1 MIRLARRM
9 STFAFAF
16 AAGLAILAGPGRAGE
31 DRVAPGT
38 VTVQSDAC
46 GFFRAQAYG
55 RGLEHFATEMLWAC
69 EAIARRKAADMPLSD
84 RLRAV
89 ELALLRYQEEVVAA
103 SSAAFRADRARQ
115 YDTGY
120 IGTGETIKAQIAE
133 STGMLAAL
141 EAIRSGF

>member
-1 MIRLARRM
+1 MIRLARRK
-9 STFAFAF
+9 TALAFAF
-16 AAGLAILAGPGRAGE
+16 AAALAISAAPGSAGE
-31 DRVAPGT
+31 DRVAPATLG
-38 VTVQSDAC
+38 VQSDMC

-55 RGLEHFATEMLWAC
+55 RGLEHYATEMLWAC

-84 RLRAV
+84 RLLAV
-89 ELALLRYQEEVVAA
+89 ELALLRYRDEIVA
-103 SSAAFRADRARQ
+103 SSAAAFRSDRARQ
-115 YDTGY
+115 HDTGY